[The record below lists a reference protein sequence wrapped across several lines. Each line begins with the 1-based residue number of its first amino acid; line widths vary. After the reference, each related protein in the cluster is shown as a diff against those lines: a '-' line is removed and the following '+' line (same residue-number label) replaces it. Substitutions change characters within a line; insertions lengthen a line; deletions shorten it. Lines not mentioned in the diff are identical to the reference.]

1 MRAINRLT
9 ARSAASKGKG
19 YHADGG
25 GLYLKVTATGTR
37 SWIFRYAKHG
47 KTTDMGLGPLSL
59 VSLQEARERAV
70 QCRKDL
76 LEGKSPLEARRAAQ
90 ATSAATTWGECAD
103 SYIESHKS
111 AWKHGAQA
119 DQWTQ
124 SLTDYGPNRHLSV
137 ASIDTAVVMDCLR
150 PIWTSKTETATRV
163 RGRIERILDWARV
176 SGYRSGENPARWR
189 GHLDKLLPKPSKVKN
204 VKHHAAMPFPDVP
217 AFMVELAKRK
227 ARSAKALRFT
237 ILTGVRTEET
247 VGAVWDEF
255 DLDAR
260 LWTIPKER
268 MKAGKAHTI
277 PLTDS
282 AIDLLNAAPKD
293 KPPFA
298 LSENAMLYLVQRH
311 MKLPFTVHG
320 FRSSFRDWAAETTV
334 FPGEVVEMALA
345 HAIKDKTE
353 AAYRRGELLAKR
365 RELMEAWEAYLLL
378 ASP

>member
-9 ARSAASKGKG
+9 ARAVATKGKG

-25 GLYLKVTATGTR
+25 GLYLKVTEAGTR
-37 SWIFRYAKHG
+37 SWIFRYAKYG

-59 VSLQEARERAV
+59 VSLQEAREKAT

-76 LEGKSPLEARRAAQ
+76 LEGLNPLEARRAAQ
-90 ATSAATTWGECAD
+90 ATPSGKTWGECAD

-111 AWKHGAQA
+111 AWKNGAQA
-119 DQWTQ
+119 DQWIQ
-124 SLTDYGPNRHLSV
+124 SLADYGPDRHLPV
-137 ASIDTAVVMDCLR
+137 AAIDTAVVMDCLR
-150 PIWTSKTETATRV
+150 PVWTTKTETATRV

-176 SGYRSGENPARWR
+176 SGYRAGENPARWR
-189 GHLDKLLPKPSKVKN
+189 GHLDKLLPKPSKVKT
-204 VKHHAAMPFPDVP
+204 VKHHAAMPFGDLPS
-217 AFMVELAKRK
+217 FMIELAKRK

-237 ILTGVRTEET
+237 ILTAVRTEET
-247 VGAVWDEF
+247 VGATWDEF
-255 DLDAR
+255 DLEAA

-268 MKAGKAHTI
+268 MKAGKAHTV
-277 PLTDS
+277 PLTLS
-282 AIDLLNAAPKD
+282 AMALLKDAPRD

-320 FRSSFRDWAAETTV
+320 FRSSFRDWAAETTA
-334 FPGEVVEMALA
+334 FSGEVVEMALA

-353 AAYRRGELLAKR
+353 AAYRRGELLTKR
-365 RELMEAWEAYLLL
+365 RELMEAWERHLLG
-378 ASP
+378 